1 LHQKWIPWDC
11 SFGITLYE
19 NEKLKKFL
27 HLGNLTAILD
37 IAVENG
43 HENKVF

>member
-1 LHQKWIPWDC
+1 LHHKWIPWDC
-11 SFGITLYE
+11 SFGITLF
-19 NEKLKKFL
+19 EKERERKSTVIL
-27 HLGNLTAILD
+27 H